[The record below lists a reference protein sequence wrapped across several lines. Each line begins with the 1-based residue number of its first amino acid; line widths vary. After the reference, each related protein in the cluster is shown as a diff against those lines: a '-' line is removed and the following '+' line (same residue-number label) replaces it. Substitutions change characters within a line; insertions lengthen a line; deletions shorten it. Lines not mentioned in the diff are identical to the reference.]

1 MPSEE
6 LLMTKPPFITAYVQK
21 FRETK
26 NILLLIKAVI
36 LVLRQQRA
44 LELIYGGYCSLF
56 HRPSVVCPWENEA
69 ALISVLKEESA
80 FVHQGI
86 LSRDQLTRLYGGA
99 FKVGLLPADFQGAR
113 CESIWQSDERL
124 IIGEYGESSRIA
136 YVTPE
141 SCVVSDHYRQV
152 PGVRHIHSI
161 QGYGEAGDFLVC
173 TGDTCKFLDLWSTG
187 RDTVS
192 FVKRLSKYLAGF
204 TAAVRVNGEYY
215 FGTDFSSRPNFIETL
230 QGTKYFFPQKA
241 YRLYVTAFHAFH
253 DRYIIAINNELVVT
267 GGRKTLSVF
276 DTVERR
282 FIFCEYWADEARQL
296 VKRAA

>member
-6 LLMTKPPFITAYVQK
+6 LLMTNPHFITAYVQK

-26 NILLLIKAVI
+26 NILLLVKAAI

-56 HRPSVVCPWENEA
+56 HRPSVVCPWADEA
-69 ALISVLKEESA
+69 ALIAILKAECA
-80 FVHQGI
+80 FVYQGI
-86 LSRDQLTRLYGGA
+86 LSKEQITRLYGGA
-99 FKVGLLPADFQGAR
+99 FKVGLLPTDFQGAR
-113 CESIWQSDERL
+113 CESIWQNDESL

-136 YVTPE
+136 YVSPE
-141 SCVVSDHYRQV
+141 SCIMSDYYCRV

-161 QGYGEAGDFLVC
+161 QGYGDAGDFLVS
-173 TGDTCKFLDLWSTG
+173 TGDTCKFLDLWSAG
-187 RDTVS
+187 NGKVNFAR
-192 FVKRLSKYLAGF
+192 RLSKHLAGF
-204 TAAVRVNGEYY
+204 TAAVRVKGEYY

-230 QGTKYFFPQKA
+230 EGTKYFFPAKA
-241 YRLYVTAFHAFH
+241 YRLYVTAFHAFL
-253 DRYIIAINNELVVT
+253 DRYIIAVNNELVIA

-282 FIFCEYWADEARQL
+282 FIFCEYWADEAPQL
-296 VKRAA
+296 IKRAA